1 MAVERK
7 TQITHFDLVI
17 WLKPEGPQDNSNL
30 GFFEVPPQQ
39 KH

>member
-17 WLKPEGPQDNSNL
+17 WLKPEGLQDNSNL
-30 GFFEVPPQQ
+30 GFF
-39 KH
+39 